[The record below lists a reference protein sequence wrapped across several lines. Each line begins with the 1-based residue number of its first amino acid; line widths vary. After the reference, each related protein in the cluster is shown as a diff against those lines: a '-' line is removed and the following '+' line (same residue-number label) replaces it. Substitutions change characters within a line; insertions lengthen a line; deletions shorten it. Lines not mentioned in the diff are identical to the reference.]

1 MGKVNTKQIKDVAD
15 KSEEIGNK
23 AYDNFVTSGKVEVG
37 KLAIAAFKNTL
48 YANSL
53 LIKNEKI

>member
-1 MGKVNTKQIKDVAD
+1 MSKINTKQIKDVAD

-23 AYDNFVTSGKVEVG
+23 AYETFNKGGKLEAG
-37 KLAIAAFKNTL
+37 KLAITAFKNTL

>member
-1 MGKVNTKQIKDVAD
+1 MSKINTKQIKDVAD
-15 KSEEIGNK
+15 KSEDIGNK
-23 AYDNFVTSGKVEVG
+23 AYDAFSKNGKIEAG

>member
-1 MGKVNTKQIKDVAD
+1 MSKINTKQIKDVAD

-23 AYDNFVTSGKVEVG
+23 AYKTFVEKGKVEAG